1 MKGNKGLQTD
11 ESSGWTTIDLWVH
24 SCVGGLQ
31 TDESSGWT
39 TISRLEDWR
48 HCRLQ
53 TDESLG
59 WTTIATPTIAI
70 GKHAAAFPICSNCY
84 TSLG

>member
-1 MKGNKGLQTD
+1 MMKGNKGLQTD
-11 ESSGWTTIDLWVH
+11 ESSGCTTIDLWVH

-39 TISRLEDWR
+39 TIAADFIGAAVGLR
-48 HCRLQ
+48 
-53 TDESLG
+53 TDESSG

-70 GKHAAAFPICSNCY
+70 GKHAAALPI
-84 TSLG
+84 L